1 MMCRARGHTGS
12 LPLATRAALLIRA
25 GRPYL
30 GSMKKPRPPQ
40 KKATADKLRSWRVSV
55 LRARMQYR
63 GDVQAPDQRSA
74 EAEAVRQ
81 FKLSDEERKRLVL
94 QERDSA
100 P

>member
-1 MMCRARGHTGS
+1 
-12 LPLATRAALLIRA
+12 
-25 GRPYL
+25 
-30 GSMKKPRPPQ
+30 MKKPRPPQ
-40 KKATADKLRSWRVSV
+40 KKATDKLRSWRVSV

-94 QERDSA
+94 QERDS
-100 P
+100 PP